1 MLCKAEFV
9 YCQMTNL
16 EDLEERGS
24 YFHLKFVEF
33 LEFICRTTIVYH
45 ELREKN
51 GWGKPPLD
59 IEDKVH
65 EVLMILWENKVKN
78 DKNKPK

>member
-1 MLCKAEFV
+1 
-9 YCQMTNL
+9 MTNL
-16 EDLEERGS
+16 EDLEERGT